1 MRTVRLYDVQSLTA
15 VTEDAFPGYGE
26 IITQIW
32 RVKQLEYTWL
42 RSLVER
48 REDFDSVTRYSFI
61 YTLKR
66 FGLRH
71 DDDLFERNMENYVS
85 LDVYPDTIAT
95 LHALRG
101 KRLAIL
107 SNGSPANARRA

>member
-1 MRTVRLYDVQSLTA
+1 MAPFASCWKGA
-15 VTEDAFPGYGE
+15 
-26 IITQIW
+26 
-32 RVKQLEYTWL
+32 KN
-42 RSLVER
+42 
-48 REDFDSVTRYSFI
+48 FDSVTRYSLI

-95 LHALRG
+95 LHALRVSG
-101 KRLAIL
+101 WRSYRMDRQRTHGAHDL
-107 SNGSPANARRA
+107 RAKVLRSAGTAFWRFLKKIVRSR